1 MAWLELDPRFT
12 FEAFVVGAA
21 NRLAAAAARR
31 VAESPGASY
40 NPLFIYSAS
49 GLGKTHLINAIG
61 HHARRIHPQISVV
74 YDTLE
79 NFMSQITAA
88 IEAGERDAFRQRVSE
103 TGLLLL
109 DDVQFLAGQRRMQEE
124 LLRVWDAMSGRGG
137 QVVLASDRPP
147 PEIDGL
153 DDRVQSRFSGGLI
166 VDIGPPDYETRVAIA
181 RRKAEERGQV
191 LGPGVAEALA
201 RIAFSNVRELQGAL
215 NRVIAVQELEGRAV
229 TAEEVASLLG
239 GGVVSGP
246 PPRDDFAD
254 FLAELAGM
262 PAGNFA
268 ATPVAEPPES
278 PAERQLKEAIR
289 RWEAEGYRT
298 RRLEGALRRAAAGE
312 DIEPIIRGYEADV
325 ERLREIVAEISTLD
339 PAAPELGDFEV
350 MRDPDRI
357 ADAEE
362 LLGQV
367 RERARPLPAPPP
379 GLTFEQ
385 LTLAPDLFAV
395 RAAAAVVEA
404 PGKRYNPLFVYGP
417 EGAGKSLLLATLGSE
432 LKARYPE
439 MRVAF
444 VEARAFAAELIEA
457 LEHNRVESWRG
468 CYRRAQALLI
478 DGVDELADTER
489 AQEEL
494 FHLFDVLHRS
504 GAQLAFTARQ
514 QPGRIAGLQDRLR
527 TRLESGLVVE
537 LPPPPVEGFTL
548 LDWDGDLGLGDAP
561 AGVTSTIQPTERH
574 RDEWFLTREKIVWN
588 WPYAADWVVEE
599 LE

>member
-21 NRLAAAAARR
+21 NRLATAAARR
-31 VAESPGASY
+31 VAESPGVSY

-79 NFMSQITAA
+79 HFMSEITAA
-88 IEAGERDAFRQRVSE
+88 IEAGERDAFRQRISE

-109 DDVQFLAGQRRMQEE
+109 DDVQFLAGQQRMQEE
-124 LLRVWDAMSGRGG
+124 LLRAWDALSGRGG

-153 DDRVQSRFSGGLI
+153 DDRLQSRFSGGLI
-166 VDIGPPDYETRVAIA
+166 VDIGAPDYETRVAIV
-181 RRKAEERGQV
+181 RRKAEERGQS
-191 LGPGVAEALA
+191 LAPGVAEALA

-215 NRVIAVQELEGRAV
+215 NRIIAVQELEGRAV
-229 TAEEVASLLG
+229 TAEEVAGLMGSGVASG
-239 GGVVSGP
+239 GA
-246 PPRDDFAD
+246 PRDDFSD
-254 FLAELAGM
+254 FLIELGGA
-262 PAGNFA
+262 
-268 ATPVAEPPES
+268 PVVEPLES
-278 PAERQLKEAIR
+278 PIERQLTETIR

-298 RRLEGALRRAAAGE
+298 RRLEGARRRAANGE

-325 ERLREIVAEISTLD
+325 ERLREITAEISTLD

-357 ADAEE
+357 ADAED

-379 GLTFEQ
+379 GLTFDQ
-385 LTLAPDLFAV
+385 LTLAPELFAV

-404 PGKRYNPLFVYGP
+404 PGKRYNPLFVHGP
-417 EGAGKSLLLATLGSE
+417 QGAGKSLLLATLGSE
-432 LKARYPE
+432 LKARCPE
-439 MRVAF
+439 MRVAY
-444 VEARAFAAELIEA
+444 VAGRAFAAELIEA
-457 LEHNRVESWRG
+457 IEHNRVESWRG

-478 DGVDELADTER
+478 DDVDALAETER

-494 FHLFDVLHRS
+494 FHLFDALHRS
-504 GAQLAFTARQ
+504 GAQLAFAARQ
-514 QPGRIAGLQDRLR
+514 QPGRIAGFQERLR

-548 LDWDGDLGLGDAP
+548 LDWDGDLGLGGAP
-561 AGVTSTIQPTERH
+561 AGVTTTIQPTERH

-588 WPYAADWVVEE
+588 WPYAADWVIEE

>member
-1 MAWLELDPRFT
+1 MTWLELDPRFT
-12 FEAFVVGAA
+12 FEAFVIGAA
-21 NRLAAAAARR
+21 NRLATAAARR
-31 VAESPGASY
+31 VAESPGVSY

-79 NFMSQITAA
+79 HFMAEITAA
-88 IEAGERDAFRQRVSE
+88 IEAGERDAFRMRMSE

-124 LLRVWDAMSGRGG
+124 LLRAWDALSGRGG

-147 PEIDGL
+147 QEIDGL

-166 VDIGPPDYETRVAIA
+166 VDIGAPDYETRVAIA
-181 RRKAEERGQV
+181 RRKAEERGQT

-215 NRVIAVQELEGRAV
+215 NRIIAVQELEGRAV
-229 TAEEVASLLG
+229 TADEVAALMGSGLAN
-239 GGVVSGP
+239 VSA
-246 PPRDDFAD
+246 PRDDFSD
-254 FLAELAGM
+254 FLVELGG
-262 PAGNFA
+262 P
-268 ATPVAEPPES
+268 PVVEPLES
-278 PAERQLKEAIR
+278 PAERQLTEAIQ

-298 RRLEGALRRAAAGE
+298 RRLEGARRRAAAGE
-312 DIEPIIRGYEADV
+312 EVEPIIRGYEADV
-325 ERLREIVAEISTLD
+325 ERLREIAAEISTLD
-339 PAAPELGDFEV
+339 PGAPELGDFEV

-357 ADAEE
+357 ADAED

-395 RAAAAVVEA
+395 RAAAAVVEM
-404 PGKRYNPLFVYGP
+404 PGKRYNPLFVHGP
-417 EGAGKSLLLATLGSE
+417 QGAGKSLLLATLGSE
-432 LKARYPE
+432 LKARHPE
-439 MRVAF
+439 MRVAY
-444 VEARAFAAELIEA
+444 VAGRAFAAELIEA
-457 LEHNRVESWRG
+457 LEHNRVDSWRG
-468 CYRRAQALLI
+468 CYRRAQMLLI
-478 DGVDELADTER
+478 DDVDALAETER

-494 FHLFDVLHRS
+494 FHLFDALHRS
-504 GAQLAFTARQ
+504 GAQLAFAARQ
-514 QPGRIAGLQDRLR
+514 QPGRISGFQERLR

-548 LDWDGDLGLGDAP
+548 LDWEADLGLGSSP
-561 AGVTSTIQPTERH
+561 AGVATTIQPTERH
-574 RDEWFLTREKIVWN
+574 QDEWFLTREKIVWN
-588 WPYAADWVVEE
+588 WPYAADWVIEE
-599 LE
+599 LD

>member
-12 FEAFVVGAA
+12 FETFVVGAA
-21 NRLAAAAARR
+21 NRLATAAARR
-31 VAESPGASY
+31 VAESPGVSY

-79 NFMSQITAA
+79 HFMAEITAA
-88 IEAGERDAFRQRVSE
+88 IEAGERDAFRLRVSE

-109 DDVQFLAGQRRMQEE
+109 DDVQFLAGRPRMQEE
-124 LLRVWDAMSGRGG
+124 LLRAWDALSGRGG

-153 DDRVQSRFSGGLI
+153 DDRLQSRFSGGLI

-215 NRVIAVQELEGRAV
+215 NRIIAVQELEGRPV
-229 TAEEVASLLG
+229 TADEVSSLMGSG
-239 GGVVSGP
+239 GLSNP
-246 PPRDDFAD
+246 AARDDFAD
-254 FLAELAGM
+254 FLIELGG
-262 PAGNFA
+262 P
-268 ATPVAEPPES
+268 PVPEPTES
-278 PAERQLKEAIR
+278 PAERQLTEAIR

-298 RRLEGALRRAAAGE
+298 RRLEGARRRAAAGE

-325 ERLREIVAEISTLD
+325 ERLREIAAEMATLE
-339 PAAPELGDFEV
+339 PGAPELGDVEV

-357 ADAEE
+357 ADAED

-385 LTLAPDLFAV
+385 LTLAPELFAV
-395 RAAAAVVEA
+395 RAAAAVAER

-417 EGAGKSLLLATLGSE
+417 QGAGKSVLLATLGSE
-432 LKARYPE
+432 LKARHPE
-439 MRVAF
+439 KRVAY
-444 VEARAFAAELIEA
+444 VAGRAFAAELIEA
-457 LEHNRVESWRG
+457 LEHNRVDSWRG
-468 CYRRAQALLI
+468 CYRRADALLI
-478 DGVDELADTER
+478 DDVDALAETER

-494 FHLFDVLHRS
+494 FHLFDALHRS
-504 GAQLAFTARQ
+504 GAQLAFGARQ
-514 QPGRIAGLQDRLR
+514 QPGRITGFQERLR

-548 LDWDGDLGLGDAP
+548 LDWDGDLGLGPSP
-561 AGVTSTIQPTERH
+561 AGVTTTIQPTTRH
-574 RDEWFLTREKIVWN
+574 QDEWFLTREKIVWN
-588 WPYAADWVVEE
+588 WPYAMDWVIEE

>member
-12 FEAFVVGAA
+12 FEAFVIGAA

-61 HHARRIHPQISVV
+61 HHARRLHPHINVV
-74 YDTLE
+74 YDSLE
-79 NFMSQITAA
+79 HFTSEITAA
-88 IEAGERDAFRQRVSE
+88 IEAGERDAFRQRVSG
-103 TGLLLL
+103 TGILLL

-124 LLRVWDAMSGRGG
+124 LLRVWDALSSRGG

-153 DDRVQSRFSGGLI
+153 DDRLQSRFSGGLI
-166 VDIGPPDYETRVAIA
+166 VDIGPPDYETRVAIV

-201 RIAFSNVRELQGAL
+201 RIPFTNVRELQGAL
-215 NRVIAVQELEGRAV
+215 NRVIAVQELEGRTV
-229 TAEEVASLLG
+229 TPEEVARLLG
-239 GGVVSGP
+239 AGSAGVPAPQSDLP
-246 PPRDDFAD
+246 D
-254 FLAELAGM
+254 FLTDLAAA
-262 PAGNFA
+262 PAA
-268 ATPVAEPPES
+268 HSLES
-278 PAERQLKEAIR
+278 AVERRLTEAIR

-298 RRLEGALRRAAAGE
+298 RRLEGARRRAAAGE
-312 DIEPIIRGYEADV
+312 DVEPIIHGYEADV
-325 ERLREIVAEISTLD
+325 ERLREIVAEISSLD
-339 PAAPELGDFEV
+339 PAAPELQEYEV
-350 MRDPDRI
+350 LRDPDRI

-362 LLGQV
+362 LLAQV
-367 RERARPLPAPPP
+367 RERTRPLPAPPP
-379 GLTFEQ
+379 GLTFAD
-385 LTLAPDLFAV
+385 LALAPDLFAV
-395 RAAAAVVEA
+395 RAAAAVLEA

-417 EGAGKSLLLATLGSE
+417 QGAGKSLLLATLGSE

-439 MRVAF
+439 MRV
-444 VEARAFAAELIEA
+444 VYVDARAFAGDLIEA

-468 CYRRAQALLI
+468 SYRRAHALLI
-478 DGVDELADTER
+478 DGVDALAETER

-494 FHLFDVLHRS
+494 FHLFDALHRS
-504 GAQLAFTARQ
+504 GAQLAFAARQ
-514 QPGRIAGLQDRLR
+514 HPARIAGLQERLK

-548 LDWDGDLGLGDAP
+548 VDWDAELGWGGAP
-561 AGVTSTIQPTERH
+561 AGAASPIQPTGRH
-574 RDEWFLTREKIVWN
+574 KDEWFLSREKVVWD